1 MFEYFLTK
9 KDAKRGFRNAF
20 GSINEDFYRLIPKAL
35 AFKPIADVKEFI
47 YQNILEEKENVS
59 FIFNSVAEGFESENG
74 NLTAVNIKNTETG
87 EISSKAVDG
96 VFVAIG
102 LVPATGFLK
111 DSGVLDAFY
120 QAEKVWQGVR
130 YAIKSFCHCGEEQMS
145 QMAERAMDIYNRHR
159 ANRLRRLDAAEQLS
173 AFVSEIEDF
182 FTPEELADS
191 FLAYWIERLK
201 TVSSEYADLFH
212 QRLERNAQRVYFTH
226 QSKVVFERFHNLY
239 LALYVA
245 IMQSDNEDLEEV
257 FRCVNTLIARFTTIW
272 KARKTRI
279 YNANHNII
287 SDDEAISDE
296 EAITSDEAITGDEA
310 ISNNDN
316 LSNPSNPSQPLLTSP
331 PASPCTI

>member
-1 MFEYFLTK
+1 M
-9 KDAKRGFRNAF
+9 
-20 GSINEDFYRLIPKAL
+20 
-35 AFKPIADVKEFI
+35 EFI
-47 YQNILEEKENVS
+47 NKKNLAMMPLGYVKRLPFEFAPSFYSQVLEQ
-59 FIFNSVAEGFESENG
+59 FNSVDEPLLNNAIQAFRD
-74 NLTAVNIKNTETG
+74 ETNALHQL
-87 EISSKAVDG
+87 IVDE
-96 VFVAIG
+96 VIY
-102 LVPATGFLK
+102 K
-111 DSGVLDAFY
+111 DSGVLDAFH

-159 ANRLRRLDAAEQLS
+159 ANRLRRLDASEQLS

-245 IMQSDNEDLEEV
+245 IMQSDNQDLEEV

-287 SDDEAISDE
+287 SDDEAI
-296 EAITSDEAITGDEA
+296 TGDEA

-316 LSNPSNPSQPLLTSP
+316 LSNLSNLSNPSNPSNLSQSLLTSP
-331 PASPCTI
+331 PASPCTSQY